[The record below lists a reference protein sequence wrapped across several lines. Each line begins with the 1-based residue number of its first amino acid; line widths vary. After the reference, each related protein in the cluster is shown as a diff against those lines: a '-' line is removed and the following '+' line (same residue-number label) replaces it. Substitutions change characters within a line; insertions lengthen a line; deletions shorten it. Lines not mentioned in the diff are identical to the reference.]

1 MVDPIEEEDM
11 IRHRR
16 AKQIVHYQKQI
27 EELDKENKPEEPAAT
42 GKMKG
47 LNVKK
52 VDPKNSPSTKLFQ
65 NTLPKKP

>member
-1 MVDPIEEEDM
+1 MVDPIEEQEI

-16 AKQIVHYQKQI
+16 AKQIAQYQKLT
-27 EELDKENKPEEPAAT
+27 EDLDKENKPEESSAT

-52 VDPKNSPSTKLFQ
+52 IDPKNSPSTKLFQ